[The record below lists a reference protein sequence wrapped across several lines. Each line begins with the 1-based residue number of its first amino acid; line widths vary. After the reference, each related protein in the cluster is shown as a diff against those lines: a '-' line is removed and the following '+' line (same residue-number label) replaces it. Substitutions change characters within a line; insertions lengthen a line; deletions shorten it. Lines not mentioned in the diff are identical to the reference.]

1 METTGHN
8 GGLDV
13 AQDRHYAL
21 VGLDQSFKESFWLT
35 LFA

>member
-1 METTGHN
+1 METTGHS

-13 AQDRHYAL
+13 AQDCHYAL
-21 VGLDQSFKESFWLT
+21 VGLDQSLKEYFWLT

>member
-1 METTGHN
+1 MQTTRHI

-13 AQDRHYAL
+13 AQDHTKL
-21 VGLDQSFKESFWLT
+21 VGLDQSLEKSFWLT